1 MFPMTPIATALA
13 LLMCTSALAA
23 PAASGALTTGNLLSQ
38 AQGLPAGFADHFFDV
53 PLAVRVDLDQ
63 QLLGEA
69 LIVLTRD
76 DRVTLLEFTDTGDSK
91 VPAATRDTWQALLEK
106 GVALGACTQSCP
118 EKMLS
123 AFYNLENSQLAI
135 ITQNVELNDD
145 APRFYQ
151 QPEDGSLGLIINN
164 QLNLNGGQDNKLGGR
179 YGLQASSSIGNWS
192 QVFNLQLA
200 RQSGDNEQMRHAIHE
215 LYTQREMEG
224 QFFRLGHFTPNSDG
238 LTRQL
243 RSFGASPDT
252 ALGLMYGSSDSLAIN
267 NAKPSVYPIYVTAN
281 RQAAVEIYRNG
292 LLINTQAVAAGLQTL
307 DTRPLPGGIY
317 EVEVRLVEDG
327 LTTSTTQELV
337 YKPSN
342 WRNAEDPWRYNLFA
356 GRETKLFS
364 NWDEQAS
371 GAMTA
376 GASINYLLHPRVILG
391 LSARQVRE
399 QLQYGGS
406 VDWTVAN
413 NTSLYTNLYQTQDHG
428 TGMDLQALYTL
439 GATNLVFSHNRSWL
453 DTRDTYETLPD
464 GTRLRRNTFVG
475 EASNTALS
483 VNHRL
488 DAKNTLNMR
497 LSHSEGNV
505 EGAGIDLGWSRHDK
519 LFGSDA
525 NWRFSVF
532 DRPGT
537 SGTNDARNRGVD
549 VSVSMNLGRD
559 GRQISGSIGTRTARD
574 GGRDNNASVTLRQDL
589 TDHFLQSV
597 SATAITDTY
606 GVGLSGMAS
615 FNTDAISG
623 DGFVQRS
630 SFNGDFSG
638 GLNLNSTLVAGAG
651 KVLLSSQYQ
660 GNGAGMIIDVE
671 TDLDEIALR
680 ADDLGGGST
689 LLRPGRNYVPVSA
702 YKSSSV
708 AFDFEGNHPPAANI
722 QPARS
727 SYHLNKGGVDYR
739 KVTVMKTVTVL
750 GRLLDEHGTPLRGH
764 HVINHAS
771 RGVSEV
777 DGFFSMEMSSSSPTL
792 QVRYQNQLL
801 CQFRLDPSNAPSE
814 SDVLMIGDLRCTPD
828 TLAEVAH
835 ASEAAG

>member
-1 MFPMTPIATALA
+1 
-13 LLMCTSALAA
+13 
-23 PAASGALTTGNLLSQ
+23 
-38 AQGLPAGFADHFFDV
+38 
-53 PLAVRVDLDQ
+53 
-63 QLLGEA
+63 
-69 LIVLTRD
+69 
-76 DRVTLLEFTDTGDSK
+76 
-91 VPAATRDTWQALLEK
+91 
-106 GVALGACTQSCP
+106 
-118 EKMLS
+118 
-123 AFYNLENSQLAI
+123 
-135 ITQNVELNDD
+135 
-145 APRFYQ
+145 
-151 QPEDGSLGLIINN
+151 
-164 QLNLNGGQDNKLGGR
+164 
-179 YGLQASSSIGNWS
+179 
-192 QVFNLQLA
+192 
-200 RQSGDNEQMRHAIHE
+200 
-215 LYTQREMEG
+215 
-224 QFFRLGHFTPNSDG
+224 
-238 LTRQL
+238 
-243 RSFGASPDT
+243 
-252 ALGLMYGSSDSLAIN
+252 
-267 NAKPSVYPIYVTAN
+267 
-281 RQAAVEIYRNG
+281 
-292 LLINTQAVAAGLQTL
+292 
-307 DTRPLPGGIY
+307 
-317 EVEVRLVEDG
+317 
-327 LTTSTTQELV
+327 
-337 YKPSN
+337 
-342 WRNAEDPWRYNLFA
+342 
-356 GRETKLFS
+356 
-364 NWDEQAS
+364 
-371 GAMTA
+371 
-376 GASINYLLHPRVILG
+376 
-391 LSARQVRE
+391 
-399 QLQYGGS
+399 
-406 VDWTVAN
+406 
-413 NTSLYTNLYQTQDHG
+413 
-428 TGMDLQALYTL
+428 
-439 GATNLVFSHNRSWL
+439 
-453 DTRDTYETLPD
+453 
-464 GTRLRRNTFVG
+464 
-475 EASNTALS
+475 
-483 VNHRL
+483 
-488 DAKNTLNMR
+488 MR

-615 FNTDAISG
+615 FNTDAVSG

-801 CQFRLDPSNAPSE
+801 CQFRLDPSKAPSE